1 MPDTGT
7 VKDYDMADT
16 WLTIEQAAVALGLS
30 VRTVNRHIAGGK
42 LQSRLTDGRREVLVS
57 LPDEAPSA
65 ASGQNEPIEPPGG
78 ASHFPSDDGSHYHGS
93 HAAAHPQGGF
103 DHASVL
109 ALADNAAEKAEMAVA
124 AYQAL
129 ARSTDQQFQ
138 HVRRSARVAWGAV
151 AVMAA
156 GVSVAVGWT
165 THHLTRSQVTT
176 QYLQER
182 VEQTANAS
190 DRLSV
195 ERDALK
201 LELSAAKEQAARAEG
216 RASTLTELQARL
228 ETQVQNARAKLARSE
243 EEAAVDLEVQGEPET
258 NTVSDATSD
267 TPVEASAAEAKS
279 AVAPGPG
286 LPTTRPTFMDKI
298 TSLVNR
304 PTE

>member
-1 MPDTGT
+1 
-7 VKDYDMADT
+7 MADT

-42 LQSRLTDGRREVLVS
+42 LQSRLTDGRREVLVT
-57 LPDEAPSA
+57 LPDETPSA
-65 ASGQNEPIEPPGG
+65 PAEQNEAIGAGFGTPHYATDEGSQYPGG
-78 ASHFPSDDGSHYHGS
+78 HPGTVNIPPHPSHH
-93 HAAAHPQGGF
+93 GGF

-138 HVRRSARVAWGAV
+138 HVRRSARFAWASV

-176 QYLQER
+176 QYLRQR
-182 VEQTANAS
+182 VEEKETTS

-216 RASTLTELQARL
+216 RAATLTEMQSRLQEQVQTARGKL
-228 ETQVQNARAKLARSE
+228 TDAETQPAVEREVDDDEATDASDVSVASE
-243 EEAAVDLEVQGEPET
+243 SE
-258 NTVSDATSD
+258 TVSDERPTS
-267 TPVEASAAEAKS
+267 
-279 AVAPGPG
+279 
-286 LPTTRPTFMDKI
+286 PTTRPGIVDKI
-298 TSLVNR
+298 TSLIGR

>member
-1 MPDTGT
+1 
-7 VKDYDMADT
+7 MADT

-42 LQSRLTDGRREVLVS
+42 LESRLTDGRREVLVT
-57 LPDEAPSA
+57 LPDEIPSA
-65 ASGQNEPIEPPGG
+65 LPEQNEPIEAGFGAPHYAADGGSQYPGG
-78 ASHFPSDDGSHYHGS
+78 HAGTVNIPPHPSHP
-93 HAAAHPQGGF
+93 GGF

-138 HVRRSARVAWGAV
+138 HVRRSARFAWASV

-165 THHLTRSQVTT
+165 THHLTKSQVTT
-176 QYLQER
+176 QYLRQR
-182 VEQTANAS
+182 VDDTATVS

-201 LELSAAKEQAARAEG
+201 LELSAAREQAARAEG
-216 RASTLTELQARL
+216 RAATLTEMQARL
-228 ETQVQNARAKLARSE
+228 EAQVQTAREKLTDANE
-243 EEAAVDLEVQGEPET
+243 QPAVDQ
-258 NTVSDATSD
+258 D
-267 TPVEASAAEAKS
+267 VEADGATDASDVT
-279 AVAPGPG
+279 VASESETGSDEHPTS
-286 LPTTRPTFMDKI
+286 PTTKPGIVDKI
-298 TSLVNR
+298 TSLIGRSN
-304 PTE
+304 E